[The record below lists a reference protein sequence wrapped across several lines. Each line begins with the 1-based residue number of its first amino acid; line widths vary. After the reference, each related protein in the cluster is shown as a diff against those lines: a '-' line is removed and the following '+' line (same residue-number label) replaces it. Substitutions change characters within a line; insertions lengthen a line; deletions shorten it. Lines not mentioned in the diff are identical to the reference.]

1 MRKHR
6 IFALLLAALLVCQ
19 TALAAGCD
27 SRDAAAFWALSDD
40 RPDASTYLVDFDA
53 DGRAELL
60 MLWIADQGKITYQ
73 VYGAEGK
80 KLGGATLT
88 AFTWSLV
95 QRDGKT
101 YLARE
106 YQQYYDPVT
115 EYFTVQNGKWVMSD
129 MNWAQA
135 DPNDPS
141 RLTAYKVGGV
151 DTTEK
156 TYNWAVNSYQ
166 TVQEVGGYAYV
177 AGHRETD
184 GLKAGGAAS
193 KPSDWAAAEVAA
205 ADAAGVTI
213 YRDGHSYQSP
223 ATRAQFAEGV
233 MRAVIQVAGWP
244 LQPEKRPFSD
254 CDDYWVLCAYEAGIV
269 QGTSTTTF
277 APDRRV
283 TRQEIAVM
291 LHRAVKYLETKT
303 GKTVLTRAG
312 DISSFADAA
321 QVAAW
326 AKEGVSV
333 MHAAGIVQGSGL
345 SLYPTTTCTLEQAQM
360 LCARIVG
367 LFQ

>member
-6 IFALLLAALLVCQ
+6 IFALLLAGLLLVQ

-27 SRDAAAFWALSDD
+27 SRDAAAFWMLAED

-60 MLWIADQGKITYQ
+60 MLWVADQGRITYQ

-80 KLGGATLT
+80 QLGGATQ
-88 AFTWSLV
+88 AGFTWSLV

-101 YLARE
+101 YLARQ
-106 YQQYYDPVT
+106 YQQYYNPVT
-115 EYFTVQNGKWVMSD
+115 EYFTVQGGKWVMAD

-135 DPNDPS
+135 DANDPNQ
-141 RLTAYKVGGV
+141 LVAYKVGGV
-151 DTTEK
+151 DTTEHIY
-156 TYNWAVNSYQ
+156 TWALGSYE
-166 TVQEVGGYAYV
+166 TLQEVGGYAYV
-177 AGHRETD
+177 AGHRDTD

-205 ADAAGVTI
+205 ADASGVTI

-233 MRAVIQVAGWP
+233 MRAVVQVAGWP

-254 CDDYWVLCAYEAGIV
+254 CDDYWVLTAYEAGIV
-269 QGTSTTTF
+269 NGTSATTF

-303 GKTVLTRAG
+303 GKSVLTQAG

-321 QVAAW
+321 QVASW
-326 AKEGVSV
+326 AKEGVSA
-333 MHAAGIVQGSGL
+333 MNAAGIVKGSGL
-345 SLYPTTTCTLEQAQM
+345 SLYPAANCTLEQAQM
-360 LCARIVG
+360 LCARIVA

>member
-1 MRKHR
+1 MRKPR
-6 IFALLLAALLVCQ
+6 IFALALAALMLAQ

-27 SRDAAAFWALSDD
+27 SRDAAAFWVLAED

-60 MLWIADQGKITYQ
+60 MMWVADQGRVTYQ

-80 KLGGATLT
+80 KLGGATL
-88 AFTWSLV
+88 AGFTWSLV

-106 YQQYYDPVT
+106 YQQYYNPVT
-115 EYFTVQNGKWVMSD
+115 EYFTLQSGQWVMAD

-141 RLTAYKVGGV
+141 TLTAYKVGGV
-151 DTTEK
+151 DTTEQIY
-156 TYNWAVNSYQ
+156 TWALSSYQ
-166 TVQEVGGYAYV
+166 TLQKVGGYAYV

-184 GLKAGGAAS
+184 GLKAGSAAS
-193 KPSDWAAAEVAA
+193 QPSSWAAAEVAA
-205 ADAAGVTI
+205 ANAAGVTI
-213 YRDGHSYQSP
+213 YRDGHSYQRP
-223 ATRAQFAEGV
+223 ATRIQFAEGV

-244 LQPEKRPFSD
+244 NDPAKRPFSD
-254 CDDYWVLCAYEAGIV
+254 CDDYWALTAYDAGIV
-269 QGTSTTTF
+269 QGTSATTF

-303 GKTVLTRAG
+303 GKSVLPKAG
-312 DISSFADAA
+312 DLSSFVDAA
-321 QVAAW
+321 QVASW
-326 AKEGVSV
+326 AKDGVAT
-333 MHAAGIVQGSGL
+333 MHAAGIVKGSGL
-345 SLYPTTTCTLEQAQM
+345 SLCPTANCTLEQAQL
-360 LCARIVG
+360 LCIRVVE
-367 LFQ
+367 LFK